1 MPFEMRRG
9 NLTDNL
15 PLAVAS
21 PLFRLKQ
28 AAKSLVPGGGRFPLS
43 AQAGQLSHQPL
54 LFQSAGRS
62 GTTLLR
68 SMLVSGGDIAIPP
81 ESYVLCWAALKF
93 DANRRAAWDEQC
105 LMVLDLF
112 DRSPVFHLWDFDV
125 MGLRREAA
133 DMAPERQNLAC
144 LLDLVYRRYGDRH
157 FPSATT
163 WGDQSIENTLQI
175 QWLLRAFPE
184 AKYLHVLRDG
194 RDVASSWVKQGRPV
208 DDAIDMWLID
218 LEKVGYLRRRL
229 PPGCFHEV
237 RYEELVQDPP
247 AALHGVCDFAGIP
260 YRPEMLDY
268 WRQETTVE
276 HKDDPDLHGNLAKP
290 VFTASVGSWRER
302 LSATEQAR
310 VEQRLGRR
318 LAENGYAP

>member
-9 NLTDNL
+9 NVTDNL

-28 AAKSLVPGGGRFPLS
+28 AAKVLVPGRGGFALED
-43 AQAGQLSHQPL
+43 AAGQLEQQPL

-68 SMLVSGGDIAIPP
+68 SMLVAGGDIAIPP
-81 ESYVLCWAALKF
+81 ESYILCWAALKF
-93 DANRRAAWDEQC
+93 HANRRASWPEQC
-105 LMVLDLF
+105 SMVLDLF

-125 MGLRREAA
+125 MAVRHEAFDLPDERR
-133 DMAPERQNLAC
+133 NLAC
-144 LLDLVYRRYGDRH
+144 LLDLVYRRYGAEH
-157 FPSATT
+157 FPTAKV

-175 QWLLRAFPE
+175 QWLLRVFPRGR
-184 AKYLHVLRDG
+184 YLHVLRDG

-218 LEKVGYLRRRL
+218 LEKVAYLRKRL
-229 PPGCFHEV
+229 PPACFHEV
-237 RYEELVQDPP
+237 RYEELVSDP
-247 AALHGVCDFAGIP
+247 ARALDHVCAFAGIP

-268 WRQETTVE
+268 WQRDSTVE
-276 HKDDPDLHGNLAKP
+276 HRDDPTLHGNLARP

-302 LSATEQAR
+302 LTPAQQER
-310 VEQRLGRR
+310 VEQRLADR
-318 LAENGYAP
+318 LAEHGYTI